1 MTNGPPRAA
10 APELAP
16 GDVYIHALA
25 NGAVFVLESD
35 GRSRLAPLDDA
46 LAVAVA
52 CEASGC
58 RVRFGRQ
65 PGPLADDVDRRL
77 RNRGV
82 TLHVVAGAVAPQT
95 WDAGTTAL
103 MEAAAAG
110 NDRLLDDL
118 VTRQATLE
126 DRDVSGSTALH
137 HAAAAGNLHAID
149 ALVAAGLDPDQPNA
163 EGFTPYRLAIAARRL
178 EAGQRLADL
187 GADTGA
193 GAGAPVTFHRSHRRA
208 MQVWLVLPVLD
219 VVVAVVV
226 GVTVHPLVGLVV
238 GAALLA
244 VLSRLAPPRQLWAG
258 GAPLRLEGTTLT
270 VQGLGAARQVD
281 LRSVT
286 VAAIEGV
293 ERPAVRLR
301 RAVDRARPPRRTA
314 RRPGRAA
321 PPHDPVGGARWRG
334 GPLRACARAP
344 ARRRPPRRGDPRPR
358 HHPLGTRRGPVRRA
372 ARPARPRPPSRPC
385 RAHLLVATLTGP
397 DGPGTRREAAVRRDG
412 AGPGPK
418 DVVRYD
424 PGLGAK
430 GIAAYR
436 REVAATW
443 SSSTCPMRRRA
454 GPGTRSSGPV
464 VGR

>member
-149 ALVAAGLDPDQPNA
+149 ALVAGGLDPDQPNA

-286 VAAIEGV
+286 VAAIGGSS
-293 ERPAVRLR
+293 
-301 RAVDRARPPRRTA
+301 
-314 RRPGRAA
+314 GRQSAY
-321 PPHDPVGGARWRG
+321 GARWIV
-334 GPLRACARAP
+334 L
-344 ARRRPPRRGDPRPR
+344 DQ
-358 HHPLGTRRGPVRRA
+358 
-372 ARPARPRPPSRPC
+372 
-385 RAHLLVATLTGP
+385 P
-397 DGPGTRREAAVRRDG
+397 DGPPVDRDG
-412 AGPGPK
+412 LRRLMIPSAELDAVAGRFGRALVLPLAG
-418 DVVRYD
+418 DRHDEVILALGTTLS
-424 PGLGAK
+424 GLGVDLSA
-430 GIAAYR
+430 GLRGQLDHAR
-436 REVAATW
+436 RAD
-443 SSSTCPMRRRA
+443 RA
-454 GPGTRSSGPV
+454 GPISWWR
-464 VGR
+464 R